1 MLRAVELVVLS
12 GVATMMVGCSVDPL
26 KAMLDNPNTYA
37 HQALTE
43 SRLPSSVM
51 KDLHLQASTETVR
64 TVRVRYEMN
73 INDRG
78 FGGRYDMNY
87 TYAVRD
93 NGLVQT
99 YVEGQQNGITVLYEF
114 NLEYGP
120 FNLVEEE
127 AYPAKR
133 KMGNV
138 TTVRNIRSV
147 DGALLHQ
154 EQNAKF
160 GADIQFATLGEFF
173 SNVSPLF
180 VPIKRQFKCTS
191 KAPVLAATQIHAKLT
206 GEAIPYICETYI
218 ESSLM
223 ESREAY
229 YYLLDYGL
237 RIPELS
243 QNQYGVRAYTVK
255 DVEFPADPGQ
265 PVSDHSGRSR
275 L

>member
-1 MLRAVELVVLS
+1 MLHAVELVVLA
-12 GVATMMVGCSVDPL
+12 GMVAAMAGCSGDPL
-26 KAMLDNPNTYA
+26 KAMLDDPNTYA

-64 TVRVRYEMN
+64 TVRIGYEMN

-87 TYAVRD
+87 AYSVRD

-99 YVEGQQNGITVLYEF
+99 YVDGRQNGITVLYEF

-120 FNLVEEE
+120 FNLIEEE
-127 AYPAKR
+127 AYPAKHV
-133 KMGNV
+133 MGNV
-138 TTVRNIRSV
+138 TTARDIRST
-147 DGALLHQ
+147 DGMLLHPG
-154 EQNAKF
+154 QNARF
-160 GADIQFATLGEFF
+160 DADIQFATQGEFF
-173 SNVSPLF
+173 SNVSPLL
-180 VPIKRQFKCTS
+180 VPIKRQFKCSS
-191 KAPVLAATQIHAKLT
+191 KEPVAAIKIHPKLT

-218 ESSLM
+218 ENSLM
-223 ESREAY
+223 ESRNAY

-237 RIPELS
+237 RIPELI
-243 QNQYGVRAYTVK
+243 QNERGVRAYTVK
-255 DVEFPADPGQ
+255 SVELPEDPHQPAPIN
-265 PVSDHSGRSR
+265 SSGGR